1 MINIE
6 NQIITKV
13 STELS
18 KTYKSI
24 EVSSEE
30 DRVPASFPFVSI
42 IETDNYT
49 YSSTIDSGSN
59 ENHVQVTYTVN
70 VYSNKTSGKKS
81 QAKKIMSVVDEVLLK
96 LGFTRSMLNPVSM
109 NDATICRYVA
119 RYSAVVSKDELIYRR

>member
-42 IETDNYT
+42 IETDNCT